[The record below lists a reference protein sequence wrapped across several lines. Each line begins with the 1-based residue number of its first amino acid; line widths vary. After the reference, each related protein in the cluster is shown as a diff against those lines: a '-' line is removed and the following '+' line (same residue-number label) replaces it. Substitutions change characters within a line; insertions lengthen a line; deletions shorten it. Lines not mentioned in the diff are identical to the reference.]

1 MGGFVGK
8 DREAVASSS
17 GMEAESDDGAP
28 TATVLRRDI
37 AALKK
42 TSLWDPNLPQD
53 AIRSIDAAYDGD
65 LEKKAA
71 VEHALLEE
79 DSPYPE
85 VRAAVRNYDE
95 DVPANTPR
103 AWIIGMLWCTIGSAV
118 NMLFSLRNP
127 SIYLTPV
134 VTLLLS
140 YPFGLAWQ
148 YAMPSRKFKTFGYTW
163 SLNGGPFNMK
173 EHTLIVIMANASF
186 GGSTAYST
194 DVLLAQEV
202 YYGQKFGWAY
212 QLLLTITCQML
223 GLGLAGLTRKW
234 LVEPAAMIWPSNL
247 IITTMFE
254 TIHTR
259 KTPDALGSHSRGIWK
274 MGRYRWFL
282 IAMGGIFV
290 WEWFPLWIAPFLGAF
305 TFVCW
310 AAPNNVVVNQLFG
323 GQTGLALLPITF
335 DWSIITAFVLS
346 PLFDPQRYSEYSPLF
361 LSTTFA
367 LAYGLSFATIIAVVV
382 HTGLFNGQ
390 EIWAKW
396 KAARGEGAD
405 IHQRMM
411 MKYREAPSWWYAS
424 SFVVMFALGL
434 VTCLVWETH
443 LTWWAFIV
451 ALLISL
457 FFYLPIGIIQAST
470 NVQIG
475 LNTHLTWWAFIVALL
490 ISLFFYLP
498 IGIIQAST
506 NVQIGLNVL
515 TEFIIG
521 YMQPGRP
528 LAMMMFKMY
537 GYITCYQGLYF
548 TQDIKLAHYMKVPQ
562 RTTFWAQFIATL
574 WSCIVQIA
582 VYNWAL
588 GSIDGVCEPHQ
599 ANNYTCPNAGVFFT
613 ASIIWGAIGPQ
624 RIFGTD
630 GVYHPLSYFF
640 LLGLGAP
647 IVLYLLARRFPT
659 SNLRYVNTP
668 IIFGG
673 TAYIPPATPMTYATW
688 GITGFLFNKVIKDRH
703 RAWWTE
709 YNFITSA
716 ALDSGTIICILLIFF
731 ALQLPNKVSSPE
743 WWGGWGGGFQNNGD
757 WNAVVQ
763 KVANGTFGPRSWK

>member
-1 MGGFVGK
+1 MAPFFGK
-8 DREAVASSS
+8 ARDMASST
-17 GMEAESDDGAP
+17 GIEADSDDGAP
-28 TATVLRRDI
+28 SATVVRRDL

-42 TSLWDPNLPQD
+42 TARWDPNLPQD
-53 AIRSIDAAYDGD
+53 AIRSIEAAYDGD
-65 LEKKAA
+65 AEKTAA
-71 VEHALLEE
+71 VEQTLLQQ

-85 VRAAVRNYDE
+85 VRAAVRSYDE
-95 DVPANTPR
+95 DIAANTPR
-103 AWIIGMLWCTIGSAV
+103 AWIIGMLWCTIGSGV

-134 VTLLLS
+134 VTLLMS
-140 YPFGLAWQ
+140 YPCGLAWQ
-148 YAMPSRKFKTFGYTW
+148 YVMPSRKFRTFGYTW
-163 SLNGGPFNMK
+163 SLNDGPFNMK

-247 IITTMFE
+247 IITTMLE
-254 TIHTR
+254 TVHTR
-259 KTPDALGSHSRGIWK
+259 KTPDGLDSRTKGIWK
-274 MGRYRWFL
+274 MGRYKWFL
-282 IAMGGIFV
+282 VVMAAIFV

-323 GQTGLALLPITF
+323 GQTGLALIPITF

-346 PLFDPQRYSEYSPLF
+346 PLVYPWHAIANTLIGVVIFTIVTSLGVHYTGAFYSEYLPMSTGGSFDNTGAAYNVSRILTPTYELDPQLYSEYSPLF

-390 EIWAKW
+390 EIWAK
-396 KAARGEGAD
+396 
-405 IHQRMM
+405 
-411 MKYREAPSWWYAS
+411 YAI
-424 SFVVMFALGL
+424 SFLVMFALGL

-443 LTWWAFIV
+443 LSWWAFIV

-457 FFYLPIGIIQAST
+457 FFYLPIGIIQAT
-470 NVQIG
+470 
-475 LNTHLTWWAFIVALL
+475 
-490 ISLFFYLP
+490 
-498 IGIIQAST
+498 T
-506 NVQIGLNVL
+506 NVQIGLNVI
-515 TEFIIG
+515 TEYIVG
-521 YMQPGRP
+521 YMLPGRP

-537 GYITCYQGLYF
+537 GYITCNQGLYF

-562 RTTFWAQFIATL
+562 RTTFWAMFIATL
-574 WSCIVQIA
+574 WSCIVQIS
-582 VYNWAL
+582 VLNWAL
-588 GSIDGVCEPHQ
+588 GSIEGVCRPHQ

-613 ASIIWGAIGPQ
+613 ASVIWGAIGPR

-630 GVYHPLSYFF
+630 GVYHALSYFF

-647 IVLYLLARRFPT
+647 VIVYLLARRFPK

-673 TAYIPPATPMTYATW
+673 TAAIPPATPLTYATW
-688 GITGFLFNKVIKDRH
+688 GITGFIFNKVIKGRH
-703 RAWWTE
+703 LAWWAE

-716 ALDSGTIICILLIFF
+716 ALDSGTLMCVLVIFF

-743 WWGGWGGGFQNNGD
+743 WWGGWGGGFQDNGD
-757 WNAVVQ
+757 WKAV
-763 KVANGTFGPRSWK
+763 